1 MSDKENIENDI
12 LQNRELKKYPF
23 DVPESYFSSLEDSV
37 HKRIHKSPSRLSIF
51 IMRLK
56 PALMLALTFV
66 IIAGLGYGVA
76 ALTDKM
82 TVQATPE
89 DPLFSLIDE
98 GYIKSD
104 FIYSFYDEID
114 MQTAFIEDVE
124 VNEDMINYFLD
135 EVSTEEL
142 YQILSE
148 E

>member
-56 PALMLALTFV
+56 PALMLALTFG

-76 ALTDKM
+76 ALTDRM
-82 TVQATPE
+82 TVQASPE
-89 DPLFSLIDE
+89 EPLFSLIDE

-104 FIYSFYDEID
+104 FIYNFYDEID
-114 MQTAFIEDVE
+114 LQTAFIEDVE
-124 VNEDMINYFLD
+124 INEEMINYLLD
-135 EVSTEEL
+135 EVTTEEL
-142 YQILSE
+142 YQILSNE
-148 E
+148 

>member
-124 VNEDMINYFLD
+124 VNEEMINYFLD

-142 YQILSE
+142 YQILSDE
-148 E
+148 